1 MATRNSFLEK
11 AGMNPAC
18 TSMKTSYIS
27 LQRVTNGH
35 GIQAVCA
42 AQEI

>member
-18 TSMKTSYIS
+18 SSMKTSYIS
-27 LQRVTNGH
+27 LQRVTNG
-35 GIQAVCA
+35 IQAVCA
-42 AQEI
+42 AQEV